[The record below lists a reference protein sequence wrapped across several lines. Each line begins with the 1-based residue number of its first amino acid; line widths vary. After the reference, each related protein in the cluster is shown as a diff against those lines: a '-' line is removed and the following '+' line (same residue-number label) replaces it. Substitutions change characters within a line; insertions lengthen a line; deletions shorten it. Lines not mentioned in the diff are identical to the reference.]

1 MGRVA
6 AARLLVEAQEI
17 LRSEG
22 CYGAVDVVGALRLLA
37 EVRCAAVGEPVLEAV
52 PA

>member
-6 AARLLVEAQEI
+6 AARLLLEAQEI
-17 LRSEG
+17 LQGEG
-22 CYGAVDVVGALRLLA
+22 CYGAVDVLGPLRLLA
-37 EVRCAAVGEPVLEAV
+37 EVRCADSGEPVLEAV

>member
-6 AARLLVEAQEI
+6 AARLLNEAQALLVMARSPAAERLGWMR
-17 LRSEG
+17 LRTDLG
-22 CYGAVDVVGALRLLA
+22 QPLL
-37 EVRCAAVGEPVLEAV
+37 PVLEAV